1 MDRLVTDRLP
11 SELSV
16 VLVTDKL
23 ETIRKTLAH
32 FRAQKES
39 EWVELVIVAPRD
51 GAPDEDAPE
60 LEGFGRVQIVVVDDI
75 SETPPVRA
83 QAVRAARAPLVVFGE
98 THSYP
103 RPGYLESLIRA
114 HREGQWA
121 VVGPSM
127 ANANPRKLVSW
138 VGLFLDYGPWVDS
151 DTRGV
156 AEDVPGLNSA
166 YKRAVL
172 TELGDGLAT
181 GIRAATLMHEE
192 LRRRGYELYLEPD
205 AVCDHL
211 NSSRM
216 LWSLVEHFQS
226 GRKFAGVRARRWSWA
241 RRLLY
246 AGGSPLIP
254 AIRGTRVLRDVRRS
268 GHTEL
273 LPRLLPPLLLVLA
286 ASALGELLGYV
297 SGPGRSLVLFRVELF
312 KSRYTVSGDRPQD
325 AGE

>member
-1 MDRLVTDRLP
+1 MTDRLP

-23 ETIRKTLAH
+23 ATIRKTLAH
-32 FRAQKES
+32 LRAQKES
-39 EWVELVIVAPRD
+39 DRVELVIAAPRD
-51 GAPDEDAPE
+51 GAPDKDATE
-60 LEGFGRVQIVVVDDI
+60 LEGFDQVQIVVVDDI

-83 QAVRAARAPLVVFGE
+83 QAARAARAPLVVFGE

-103 RPGYLESLIRA
+103 RPGYIESLIRA

-127 ANANPRKLVSW
+127 ANANPRSLVSW
-138 VGLFLDYGPWVDS
+138 VGLFLDYGPWVDN
-151 DTRGV
+151 DRRGV

-166 YKRAVL
+166 YRRAAL
-172 TELGDGLAT
+172 IELGDDLAT
-181 GIRAATLMHEE
+181 GIRAARLMHDE
-192 LRRRGYELYLEPD
+192 LRRRGYELCLEPD

-211 NSSRM
+211 NSSRV
-216 LWSLVEHFQS
+216 LWSLAEHFQS
-226 GRKFAGVRARRWSWA
+226 GRKFAGLRARRWSWA
-241 RRLLY
+241 RRLLF

-273 LPRLLPPLLLVLA
+273 LPRLLPPLALVLA
-286 ASALGELLGYV
+286 ASAFGEFLGYV
-297 SGPGRSLVLFRVELF
+297 SGPGRSLLLFRIELF
-312 KSRYTVSGDRPQD
+312 KSRYTVSADRLQD
-325 AGE
+325 ASD